1 MRTGARAALSSLGL
15 ILLAVGLSM
24 AIGGLSSSASRPP
37 GDSGSA
43 SGIVA
48 VIGLLLLGG
57 GWLAEFVA
65 FPTATA
71 LGGLVVAVI
80 ALLAA
85 DGLYLTAVVLDRA
98 SPEGFDPR
106 HAAAVARLGAA
117 LCLVIAVAL
126 IVAWIIW
133 RRRRGAGARVQHA
146 LSAVTVGCGAW
157 VFLSGLEMT
166 LIGVAAIGSLHG
178 VFSTGF
184 RELMLACGL
193 TALSCGGGGVL
204 LWHGASALTGA
215 GSARYR
221 PPVPWLLFGVAA
233 LAIGVGALLI
243 QTRTAYQ
250 IVPALYPFGIIV
262 PGMALL
268 TLTSWTGRR
277 ARSAGRT
284 TWREILLMVGWGMIG
299 AATIAVVLELASQ
312 ETLLVL
318 RLASQGGFDGISNAR
333 DFGDALNN
341 AGDVLSDR
349 ELLIQLLLT
358 IAVFGPLIEEFSKGF
373 GVRLLRGA
381 RPTRH
386 QAFLFGVA
394 AGVGFGMVEAFEY
407 SFAAFAVSPYR
418 WWDTLLLRAGSSSLH
433 ALASGT
439 VGIAWY
445 YAFRGRR
452 LRAIG
457 LFLVAYAIHG
467 SWNAL
472 NVLAAARV
480 LPGFKSLS
488 DTTVERVLEA
498 VCGVIALLMIAALC
512 AISARLAANDGEP
525 PAADPSTGL
534 PAYTPPLPAAPL
546 PQP

>member
-1 MRTGARAALSSLGL
+1 
-15 ILLAVGLSM
+15 
-24 AIGGLSSSASRPP
+24 
-37 GDSGSA
+37 
-43 SGIVA
+43 
-48 VIGLLLLGG
+48 
-57 GWLAEFVA
+57 
-65 FPTATA
+65 
-71 LGGLVVAVI
+71 
-80 ALLAA
+80 
-85 DGLYLTAVVLDRA
+85 
-98 SPEGFDPR
+98 
-106 HAAAVARLGAA
+106 
-117 LCLVIAVAL
+117 
-126 IVAWIIW
+126 
-133 RRRRGAGARVQHA
+133 
-146 LSAVTVGCGAW
+146 
-157 VFLSGLEMT
+157 
-166 LIGVAAIGSLHG
+166 
-178 VFSTGF
+178 
-184 RELMLACGL
+184 
-193 TALSCGGGGVL
+193 
-204 LWHGASALTGA
+204 
-215 GSARYR
+215 
-221 PPVPWLLFGVAA
+221 
-233 LAIGVGALLI
+233 
-243 QTRTAYQ
+243 
-250 IVPALYPFGIIV
+250 
-262 PGMALL
+262 
-268 TLTSWTGRR
+268 
-277 ARSAGRT
+277 
-284 TWREILLMVGWGMIG
+284 
-299 AATIAVVLELASQ
+299 
-312 ETLLVL
+312 
-318 RLASQGGFDGISNAR
+318 
-333 DFGDALNN
+333 
-341 AGDVLSDR
+341 
-349 ELLIQLLLT
+349 LLT

-525 PAADPSTGL
+525 PAADPSAGL
-534 PAYTPPLPAAPL
+534 PAYTPLPAAPL